1 MNYST
6 TCIILAL
13 RNSFSFTWYDV
24 NLGALYVSRFYNAFI
39 NRLESIF
46 TFKQMH
52 SSILVHSIARNI
64 KAAVEDILFAMARLL
79 LFPDGVIKLIY
90 IFIDNFS
97 LG

>member
-1 MNYST
+1 MTSILVHYMSLDFTTLLSTDWNRYS
-6 TCIILAL
+6 
-13 RNSFSFTWYDV
+13 
-24 NLGALYVSRFYNAFI
+24 
-39 NRLESIF
+39 
-46 TFKQMH
+46 H

>member
-1 MNYST
+1 
-6 TCIILAL
+6 
-13 RNSFSFTWYDV
+13 
-24 NLGALYVSRFYNAFI
+24 
-39 NRLESIF
+39 
-46 TFKQMH
+46 MH